1 MEFRR
6 CMPPCTRFIAR
17 EDPHSKC
24 ILCLGFSHAREAVY
38 GTSNCEIC
46 DDFRLITLR
55 SRLEDYECESSKFS
69 RRASSTNAPPREIAA
84 SREAAASRR
93 AASWGSDVELEEMES
108 EQTGLAFSLPPSSER
123 ARANSPVEFLP
134 DFQFPSPKARDFVSF
149 GLDDILHTAAS
160 DSEDFGPALADAL
173 PPNSQEARPSAA
185 YSELVDVLSRAT
197 EKLAL
202 DWPDEPRESRASK
215 LDDRFLI
222 GAHSKLERRKL
233 PFFSDLHREI
243 SSSWKQPFSSRLTN
257 AAAADFTNLVGSVEQ
272 GYTAMPVIE
281 DTLASH
287 LSPSLAPSWKSR
299 PLLPSKPCRTTSA
312 LIGKS
317 YIAAG
322 QAGMALHTMAILQA
336 YQADVL
342 KEMDEGTGLT
352 PEAVKELRRATDLA
366 LRATKHTA
374 RAVGRSMA
382 ASVAAERHLWLNLTE
397 IREREKTFLMDAPIS
412 QSGLFGEA
420 VSAVVDKFRSAKT
433 QSAALNQFMPRRARD
448 FSTPSSSVSREQP
461 PPRREPPSGGAQ
473 ATRLPPTTV
482 WGAQHFSLR
491 HPEQGRRGL
500 SFTVEGAAASRPSR
514 HPISGMSSLAR
525 HYDSS
530 VTLPSRMGAFTR
542 GIAVGSPHNSNRL
555 HSSVW
560 EKSPPFRR
568 GSPDSRKPR
577 RQGFCSTTGTF
588 LPPAERSNRGS
599 TADGSRT
606 RFLQPLLPRSKEG
619 RRLEAYPGSTAF
631 ESFPLQREVQN
642 ADDENH
648 HVSGS
653 GGRLVC
659 HHRPEGC
666 VFSHPG
672 RSQTQEIPSVR
683 LWREGLPI
691 QGSALRPGFGPED
704 IYQMHGCC
712 TGPFE
717 APGHPCTELSGRL
730 AHSGSLQG
738 ASESSQGYRSR
749 PHPFSWPQNERQE
762 ECAPPISTNCISRSS
777 FGFRS
782 DAGPFGSCPDTSFY
796 SMFGPLQ
803 ARPSCL
809 CRYLPQAV
817 GPYGSS
823 LPCVAPRAASHEAIP
838 LVDEGAEVTPHCTS
852 YSPCQSVAQLLSTPV
867 NVARPRLSPERGENG
882 CDPPSPYDH
891 DGRINDRLGRGLRRK
906 AGEWRV
912 EGRVP
917 LLAYKLPGTQGCLP
931 GFEVF
936 SPRSRGASCHSQDGQ
951 YGGCVPHKPPRRFK
965 VAHPGQ
971 ACAPSSPL
979 VSRQVPLF
987 EGGSRSGSTEPGGRF
1002 SVETEAQAGGMDV
1015 EPSDGIPDLG
1025 SVWQSGGGPLCF
1037 SRVIPVP
1044 ALVLPE
1050 FPDDSRHRCVR
1061 PPMAECQSVRVSA
1074 NKADSGSTMQSEGE
1088 RCPSP
1093 SHSPILALP
1102 DLVLG
1107 ANSPLVSASLGDS
1120 DQAGLTVPASG
1131 QDLASSAGALE
1142 VVGMAHT
1149 GPRAVIDGLPA
1160 EVQETIASARAPAT
1174 RKLYSSKWGVFES
1187 WCLTR
1192 AIDPVNC
1199 PVGPVLEFLQERLTA
1214 GAAATTLRV
1223 YVAAI
1228 AARRELDE
1236 IPLGRHRLVS
1246 AFMRGARRLRPVRPT
1261 AVPSWDLSVVLEGLV
1276 TAPFEPLE
1284 SASDRILTLKVVL
1297 LLALTSLK
1305 RVGDLQAFSVSETC
1319 MDFAPGL
1326 VKVTLRPRP
1335 GYIPKVLSTSFRSQ
1349 VVTLHSFH
1357 PPPFASSEDERLHML
1372 CLVRAL
1378 KLYVDRSKVWRKSPQ
1393 LLICF
1398 GAGRRGLATSK
1409 QRISHWVRDAISL
1422 AYEAR
1427 ELPSPLSLRAHST
1440 RGVASSQALFRGV
1453 PLEDICV
1460 AAGWSSPHTFVRFYN
1475 LDVDTAPGSQV
1486 LSV

>member
-1 MEFRR
+1 MLGDTAVSLLQ
-6 CMPPCTRFIAR
+6 CTEPVPATRSTSLSVI
-17 EDPHSKC
+17 PSKDAE
-24 ILCLGFSHAREAVY
+24 GSP
-38 GTSNCEIC
+38 
-46 DDFRLITLR
+46 LR
-55 SRLEDYECESSKFS
+55 WR
-69 RRASSTNAPPREIAA
+69 
-84 SREAAASRR
+84 
-93 AASWGSDVELEEMES
+93 V
-108 EQTGLAFSLPPSSER
+108 
-123 ARANSPVEFLP
+123 
-134 DFQFPSPKARDFVSF
+134 
-149 GLDDILHTAAS
+149 
-160 DSEDFGPALADAL
+160 
-173 PPNSQEARPSAA
+173 
-185 YSELVDVLSRAT
+185 
-197 EKLAL
+197 
-202 DWPDEPRESRASK
+202 
-215 LDDRFLI
+215 
-222 GAHSKLERRKL
+222 
-233 PFFSDLHREI
+233 
-243 SSSWKQPFSSRLTN
+243 
-257 AAAADFTNLVGSVEQ
+257 
-272 GYTAMPVIE
+272 
-281 DTLASH
+281 
-287 LSPSLAPSWKSR
+287 
-299 PLLPSKPCRTTSA
+299 PLLPGLLDTPSQVCLPLHDTMIPLSHFLHEWERLPGVSLWVLRTIRTGYTLQFGKNPPRFDGVHLTVVNSA
-312 LIGKS
+312 AKASVLQQELSSLLQKG
-317 YIAAG
+317 
-322 QAGMALHTMAILQA
+322 AIEEVPQSEVERGFFSRYFLVPKR
-336 YQADVL
+336 DGGFRPIL
-342 KEMDEGTGLT
+342 D
-352 PEAVKELRRATDLA
+352 LRR
-366 LRATKHTA
+366 
-374 RAVGRSMA
+374 
-382 ASVAAERHLWLNLTE
+382 LNLSLYKGKFKMLTM
-397 IREREKTFLMDAPIS
+397 RKTIMSQVQEGDWFVTIDLKDAYFL
-412 QSGLFGEA
+412 
-420 VSAVVDKFRSAKT
+420 
-433 QSAALNQFMPRRARD
+433 
-448 FSTPSSSVSREQP
+448 
-461 PPRREPPSGGAQ
+461 
-473 ATRLPPTTV
+473 
-482 WGAQHFSLR
+482 
-491 HPEQGRRGL
+491 
-500 SFTVEGAAASRPSR
+500 
-514 HPISGMSSLAR
+514 
-525 HYDSS
+525 
-530 VTLPSRMGAFTR
+530 
-542 GIAVGSPHNSNRL
+542 
-555 HSSVW
+555 
-560 EKSPPFRR
+560 
-568 GSPDSRKPR
+568 
-577 RQGFCSTTGTF
+577 
-588 LPPAERSNRGS
+588 
-599 TADGSRT
+599 
-606 RFLQPLLPRSKEG
+606 
-619 RRLEAYPGSTAF
+619 
-631 ESFPLQREVQN
+631 
-642 ADDENH
+642 
-648 HVSGS
+648 
-653 GGRLVC
+653 
-659 HHRPEGC
+659 
-666 VFSHPG
+666 HPG

-809 CRYLPQAV
+809 CR
-817 GPYGSS
+817 PYGSS

-1088 RCPSP
+1088 RCTSP

-1107 ANSPLVSASLGDS
+1107 ANSPLISASLGDS

-1192 AIDPVNC
+1192 AINPVNC
-1199 PVGPVLEFLQERLTA
+1199 PVGPVLEVLQERLTA

-1372 CLVRAL
+1372 CPVRAL

-1427 ELPSPLSLRAHST
+1427 ETPFTS
-1440 RGVASSQALFRGV
+1440 
-1453 PLEDICV
+1453 
-1460 AAGWSSPHTFVRFYN
+1460 
-1475 LDVDTAPGSQV
+1475 
-1486 LSV
+1486 